1 MPQELPLQNTTP
13 DFEFLGLRGAMMD
26 PLLDAE
32 LEMKRKFD
40 PTETRSLLFGGDERQ
55 PEGAVQ
61 NLRSELDRVRAER
74 DRLAA
79 QQAEIMRLLNVS
91 NPDKL
96 LHDIRNLLNERELFK
111 ALTES
116 LED

>member
-1 MPQELPLQNTTP
+1 MPLHNSTS
-13 DFEFLGLRGAMMD
+13 DFGFLGLQGAGMD
-26 PLLDAE
+26 PLLGRE
-32 LEMKRKFD
+32 FD
-40 PTETRSLLFGGDERQ
+40 LGRTCDSIQNRPFHFAGDENEA
-55 PEGAVQ
+55 EGTVQ
-61 NLRSELDRVRAER
+61 NLRAELDRVRADR

-79 QQAEIMRLLNVS
+79 QQAEIMRLLNVA

>member
-1 MPQELPLQNTTP
+1 MPPEMPLQNP
-13 DFEFLGLRGAMMD
+13 ASEYNFLGLHAAGID
-26 PLLDAE
+26 PFLAREFDLGRTFDSVENRSVQFAGEDSQAE
-32 LEMKRKFD
+32 G
-40 PTETRSLLFGGDERQ
+40 T
-55 PEGAVQ
+55 VQ
-61 NLRSELDRVRAER
+61 NLRAELDRVRADR

-79 QQAEIMRLLNVS
+79 QQAEIMRLLNVT

-111 ALTES
+111 ALTET